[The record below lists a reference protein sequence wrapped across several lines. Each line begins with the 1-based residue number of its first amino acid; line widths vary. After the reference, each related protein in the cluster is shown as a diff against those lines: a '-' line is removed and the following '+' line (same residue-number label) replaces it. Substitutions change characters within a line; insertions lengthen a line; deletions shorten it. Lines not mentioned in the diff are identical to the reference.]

1 MRRRGTDILHAVDQT
16 QATANRAATC
26 TPFTNLY
33 PSTSGADSC
42 DEFPMAS
49 TREGGQDGNLCAEL
63 TPQVVNNVWS
73 APATWANRPTAGT
86 ETCLR
91 LHITQRA
98 NSSAG
103 GVLGSLR
110 KYQRLVTDDPF
121 RIEFT
126 A

>member
-1 MRRRGTDILHAVDQT
+1 MRQT
-16 QATANRAATC
+16 H
-26 TPFTNLY
+26 
-33 PSTSGADSC
+33 
-42 DEFPMAS
+42 
-49 TREGGQDGNLCAEL
+49 LCAEL
-63 TPQVVNNVWS
+63 TPQVVGGVWS
-73 APATWANRPTAGT
+73 APATWPTRPASGT

-110 KYQRLVTDDPF
+110 KYQRLVDDDPF

-126 A
+126 P

>member
-1 MRRRGTDILHAVDQT
+1 M
-16 QATANRAATC
+16 
-26 TPFTNLY
+26 
-33 PSTSGADSC
+33 
-42 DEFPMAS
+42 
-49 TREGGQDGNLCAEL
+49 
-63 TPQVVNNVWS
+63 WS
-73 APATWANRPTAGT
+73 APATWANRPATGT

>member
-1 MRRRGTDILHAVDQT
+1 M
-16 QATANRAATC
+16 
-26 TPFTNLY
+26 
-33 PSTSGADSC
+33 
-42 DEFPMAS
+42 
-49 TREGGQDGNLCAEL
+49 
-63 TPQVVNNVWS
+63 NNVWS
-73 APATWANRPTAGT
+73 ALATWANRPATGT

>member
-1 MRRRGTDILHAVDQT
+1 M
-16 QATANRAATC
+16 
-26 TPFTNLY
+26 
-33 PSTSGADSC
+33 AD
-42 DEFPMAS
+42 
-49 TREGGQDGNLCAEL
+49 TREGGQDGNMCAEL

-73 APATWANRPTAGT
+73 APATWADRPTTGT

-110 KYQRLVTDDPF
+110 KYQRMLTDDPF

>member
-1 MRRRGTDILHAVDQT
+1 MRRTD
-16 QATANRAATC
+16 
-26 TPFTNLY
+26 
-33 PSTSGADSC
+33 S
-42 DEFPMAS
+42 
-49 TREGGQDGNLCAEL
+49 
-63 TPQVVNNVWS
+63 QVVNGVWS
-73 APATWANRPTAGT
+73 APATSPTRPASGN

-110 KYQRLVTDDPF
+110 KYERLVDGDAF
-121 RIEFT
+121 RIKFT